1 MKTWT
6 IAAQKGGVGKTTT
19 AVNLA
24 GALVRRGER
33 VLMLDLDPHG
43 SLTAYFG
50 FDADSLDN
58 SSYALFE
65 AAINEAS
72 QAVPPL
78 LLETGVSDLTLLGSS
93 TGLVTLERRYGQRA
107 GLGLVIKRALLS
119 VATSFDYC
127 LIDCPPT
134 LGMLVVNALVA
145 ADHLIIPVQTEYL
158 SAQTLDRM
166 VATSTM
172 IERSRGS
179 ALPYTVVPTMYDRR
193 TRAGIETL
201 RALRARTDLCLW
213 DSLIPVDTLFRD
225 ASQLGK
231 PLTLLQPY
239 SRGSTA
245 YHHLAEFLTEDGA
258 LHQRAAG

>member
-6 IAAQKGGVGKTTT
+6 IAAHKGGVGKTTT

-50 FDADSLDN
+50 FDSDSLDH

-65 AAINEAS
+65 AAINDAM

-119 VATSFDYC
+119 VATRFDYC
-127 LIDCPPT
+127 YSHRGASWIYRLPNVRTEQPWRIADRDQTRNVDLPT
-134 LGMLVVNALVA
+134 L
-145 ADHLIIPVQTEYL
+145 L
-158 SAQTLDRM
+158 SSPRR
-166 VATSTM
+166 VRFATY
-172 IERSRGS
+172 G
-179 ALPYTVVPTMYDRR
+179 
-193 TRAGIETL
+193 
-201 RALRARTDLCLW
+201 C
-213 DSLIPVDTLFRD
+213 
-225 ASQLGK
+225 
-231 PLTLLQPY
+231 
-239 SRGSTA
+239 
-245 YHHLAEFLTEDGA
+245 
-258 LHQRAAG
+258 